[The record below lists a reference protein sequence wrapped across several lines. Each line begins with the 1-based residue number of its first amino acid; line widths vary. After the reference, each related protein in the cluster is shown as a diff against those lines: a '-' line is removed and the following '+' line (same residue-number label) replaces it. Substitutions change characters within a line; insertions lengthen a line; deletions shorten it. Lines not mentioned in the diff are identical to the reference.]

1 MSGCLEH
8 TAVLS
13 QLIREAKK
21 EKKNLVVTWLDIANA
36 YGSIPHYLIIEALK
50 EAHIP
55 EDTVRLIEDYYRDVR
70 IRFTT
75 KGFVTDWQ
83 KVEKGIITG
92 CTLSVVLFALAM
104 TWVVSSV
111 KKETKGPK
119 LSSGQCQVN
128 SRLFMDDIVTTTET
142 VVQTSLLINKLIGKL
157 DYAGLTVK
165 PEKCR
170 SLVIYKGKVLNK
182 QILIKSKPIT
192 QLQEKSIKYLGK
204 TYSASLDEKEQTMAI
219 ESQLKDDIRK
229 IEKCRIP
236 GRYKAWM
243 LQHMLLPRLMW
254 PLSIYNVP
262 LTFVDRLQNRITAAL
277 KKWLG
282 LPKSLS
288 QACLYSKSAK
298 LRLPYTE
305 LKEEFKAAK
314 ARNLMTLEESDDVHI
329 RNATIS
335 VDGGHKSDTPG
346 ELCDAKSR
354 LRMKDIVGIPNVGRE
369 GLGMRKRMYFKN
381 SNKTDRRD
389 LVVREVRGKEED
401 RRRVHI
407 AGLARQG
414 ASSRWEVPEKRL
426 SHEEIIRMT
435 DTRLKFLT
443 KSVYDLLPTPTNKK
457 TWYGTDD
464 TCKSCGDVGTL
475 NHILTGCE
483 ASLGRYKWRH
493 DMVLRELG
501 KSIEGRIKLINSE
514 PIAIEKRAIVFLRE
528 GEKQATEKPKYKSIL
543 DSARDW
549 EMHIDLER
557 RVKIPPEISVTN
569 MRPDILITSQLTKQM
584 IMVELTVPREERIEV
599 SSELKRAKY
608 NPIIEEGKQND
619 WSVSIWPVEVGCR
632 GFPANSM
639 AAFIRALGYTGKKR
653 KTALK
658 KIGEKAEEASRS
670 IWYWSNFNDKKD
682 NQVEAT

>member
-55 EDTVRLIEDYYRDVR
+55 EDTVKLIEDYYRDVR

-170 SLVIYKGKVLNK
+170 SLVIFKGKVLNK
-182 QILIKSKPIT
+182 QINIKSKPIT

-204 TYSASLDEKEQTMAI
+204 TYSASLDEKEQTIAI

-305 LKEEFKAAK
+305 LKEEVKAAK
-314 ARNLMTLEESDDVHI
+314 ARNLMTLEEPDELLI

-346 ELCDAKSR
+346 EVCDAKSR

-435 DTRLKFLT
+435 DTRLKFLA
-443 KSVYDLLPTPTNKK
+443 KSVYMTF
-457 TWYGTDD
+457 Y
-464 TCKSCGDVGTL
+464 
-475 NHILTGCE
+475 
-483 ASLGRYKWRH
+483 RH
-493 DMVLRELG
+493 QQTR
-501 KSIEGRIKLINSE
+501 
-514 PIAIEKRAIVFLRE
+514 KR
-528 GEKQATEKPKYKSIL
+528 G
-543 DSARDW
+543 
-549 EMHIDLER
+549 MG
-557 RVKIPPEISVTN
+557 
-569 MRPDILITSQLTKQM
+569 QM
-584 IMVELTVPREERIEV
+584 ILAKVVE
-599 SSELKRAKY
+599 
-608 NPIIEEGKQND
+608 
-619 WSVSIWPVEVGCR
+619 
-632 GFPANSM
+632 M
-639 AAFIRALGYTGKKR
+639 
-653 KTALK
+653 
-658 KIGEKAEEASRS
+658 
-670 IWYWSNFNDKKD
+670 
-682 NQVEAT
+682 